1 MFASMA
7 TEICLLSIDHQLT
20 LGLMA
25 TAIKY
30 KANKPPELI
39 ANMTMEIKIILY
51 AYNREKDHRETIK
64 LIKEVK
70 ECLIMAMVKETE
82 VMVAMEVM
90 EDVKIGIIVSKDHK
104 GSTLSIKDKIIKM
117 FNSRDSQI

>member
-1 MFASMA
+1 
-7 TEICLLSIDHQLT
+7 
-20 LGLMA
+20 
-25 TAIKY
+25 
-30 KANKPPELI
+30 
-39 ANMTMEIKIILY
+39 MEIKIILY

-90 EDVKIGIIVSKDHK
+90 ENVKIGIIVSKDHK